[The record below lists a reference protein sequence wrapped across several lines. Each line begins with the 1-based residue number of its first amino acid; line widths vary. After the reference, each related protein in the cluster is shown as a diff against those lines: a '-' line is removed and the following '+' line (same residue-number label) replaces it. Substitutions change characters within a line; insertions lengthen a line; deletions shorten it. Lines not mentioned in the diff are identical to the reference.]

1 MSNTSETTAFNFAPQ
16 VPVAAR
22 EDIQE
27 LNSKI
32 KAFRANIIDSEKFR
46 AFRLARGVYGQRQ
59 EGVQMIRIKLP
70 YGKVTPDQ
78 LIRIADVS
86 DKYASHNLHLTTR
99 QDVQIHYVKLEDT
112 PHVWNELEEAGI
124 TLREACGNT
133 VRNIT
138 ASYTA
143 GVDPKEPFDVTPYAH
158 GMFEYFLRNPI
169 CQEMGRKFKISFSS
183 SDEDTAFGFIHD
195 LGFIPKVK
203 QVNGKEVR
211 GFKVLLAG
219 GLGAQPFLAHHVNE
233 FLEEDQLIPFS
244 TAVIRVFD
252 RFGER
257 TKRHKARLK
266 YLVNGIGVE
275 AFLELVE
282 KERIAI
288 KDKSVVIDRTKVDE
302 VMLPHVTSFAA
313 VEPVDAVKFERFV
326 KANVFE
332 QKQKGYYGVQ
342 LKQHLGDLA
351 SDKARVFAA
360 IVKKYASDD
369 IRISVNQGWLLK
381 FVKKE
386 ALPGLFNE
394 LNEIG
399 LAEPGFDS
407 MADITACP
415 GTDTCNLG
423 ISSSTGLSVEIERM
437 LLEEFPDTVFNK
449 NIKIKISGCM
459 NACGQHTIANIGF
472 HGMSIKNG
480 AHVLPAMQVMLG
492 GGLEPDGTGSIAD
505 KILKLP
511 SRRCPDAVRI
521 LLNDYED
528 HATEGEYFNDYY
540 RRQIAAEKMY
550 FYKLLKPLSDLE
562 NVVEIDYIDWGH
574 DIKYVTEVG
583 VGECAGV
590 MVDLVGTL
598 ILEAEDKLNWA
609 KRLYANAGPADAI
622 YAAYATYVCGAKAML
637 TAEGVA
643 CNTQI
648 TMLNDFDKHLVST
661 NKFMVNGA
669 SFAAQVLSMSEHEP
683 TKEFADKYLAE
694 AEAFVQQ
701 MKKRRA
707 SVLVTA

>member
-1 MSNTSETTAFNFAPQ
+1 MTQTTQTSAFQFAPQ
-16 VPVAAR
+16 VPEAAR
-22 EDIQE
+22 EDIQD

-32 KAFRANIIDSEKFR
+32 NAFRANIIDSEKFR

-70 YGKVTPDQ
+70 YGKISPDQ
-78 LIRIADVS
+78 MIRIADLS
-86 DKYASHNLHLTTR
+86 DKYASSNLHLTTR
-99 QDVQIHYVKLEDT
+99 QDIQIHYVKLENT
-112 PHVWNELEEAGI
+112 PHVWNELEEVGI

-158 GMFEYFLRNPI
+158 SLFEYLLRNPI
-169 CQEMGRKFKISFSS
+169 SQEMGRKFKISFSS
-183 SDEDTAFGFIHD
+183 SEEDSAFGFIHD
-195 LGFIPKVK
+195 IGFIPRVK
-203 QVNGKEVR
+203 EVNGKEVR
-211 GFKVLLAG
+211 GFKILLAG
-219 GLGAQPFLAHHVNE
+219 GLGAQPYMAHNVNE
-233 FLEEDQLIPFS
+233 FLEEDQIIPFT

-252 RFGER
+252 RLGER

-275 AFLELVE
+275 EFMKQVAEV
-282 KERIAI
+282 RIAL
-288 KDKSVVIDRTKVDE
+288 KDKLVVIDRNLVDE
-302 VMLPHVTSFAA
+302 IVLPSVTTFAT
-313 VEPVDAVKFERFV
+313 VEPTDNVKFERFV
-326 KANVFE
+326 QSNVFE

-342 LKQHLGDLA
+342 LKQHLGDLP
-351 SDKARVFAA
+351 SKDARAFAA

-369 IRISVNQGWLLK
+369 IRITVNQGWLLK

-394 LNEIG
+394 LNTIG

-407 MADITACP
+407 TADITACP

-423 ISSSTGLSVEIERM
+423 ISSSTGLSAEIEKM
-437 LLEEFPDTVFNK
+437 LIHEFPDIVFNK

-480 AHVLPAMQVMLG
+480 AHVLPAMQVLLG
-492 GGLEPDGTGSIAD
+492 GGLEPDGTGTIAD
-505 KILKLP
+505 KIVKLP
-511 SRRCPDAVRI
+511 SKRCPDAVRA
-521 LLNDYED
+521 LLLDYEEFGN
-528 HATEGEYFNDYY
+528 EGEYFNDYY

-550 FYKLLKPLSDLE
+550 FYKLLKPLSDLA
-562 NVVEIDYIDWGH
+562 NVVEFDYIDWGH
-574 DIKYVTEVG
+574 NENYVTEVG

-598 ILEAEDKLNWA
+598 ILETEDKLNWA
-609 KRLYANAGPADAI
+609 KRLYAKGSPADAI
-622 YAAYATYVCGAKAML
+622 YAAYTSYICGAKAML
-637 TAEGVA
+637 TAEGVN
-643 CNTQI
+643 CNTQLA
-648 TMLNDFDKHLVST
+648 MLNDFDKHLVA
-661 NKFMVNGA
+661 NDKFDVAGE
-669 SFAAQVLSMSEHEP
+669 SFAAQVLSMNTQEP
-683 TKEFADKYLAE
+683 TATFADTYIKE

-701 MKKRRA
+701 IKERRA
-707 SVLVTA
+707 KLVTV